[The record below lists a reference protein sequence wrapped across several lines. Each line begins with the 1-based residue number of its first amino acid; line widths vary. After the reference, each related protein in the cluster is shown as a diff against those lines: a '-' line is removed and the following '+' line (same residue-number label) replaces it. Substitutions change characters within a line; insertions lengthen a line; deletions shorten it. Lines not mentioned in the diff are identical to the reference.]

1 MNMRALARYL
11 PSGRWAV
18 IAIPFLWLL
27 FFFAIPFLI
36 VLKISFSRLAIA
48 MPPYTPIVEVVDK
61 ALHLRLNLGNYAAL
75 FTDPQY
81 GLAYLSSIRIA
92 VVSTV
97 LCLLIGYPMAYFIA
111 RMKPATRNIAL
122 MAVVLPSWTSF
133 LIRVYA
139 WIGILD
145 ANGILNRFLL
155 WTGLVDA
162 PLRILYTPLA
172 AYIGIVYCYLPFMI
186 LPLYANLVQLD
197 QRLLEAAYDLGAR
210 PWKAFVRITL
220 PLMVL
225 PLYANLVKL
234 DLRLLEAAYD
244 LGAKPW
250 QAFLRITVPL
260 SRSGIIA
267 GCMLVMIPA
276 VGEFVIPEMLGG
288 PDTLMIG
295 RVLWGEF
302 FNNRD
307 WPAASAVA
315 IVMLLLLLVPILVF
329 NRSQQRTLEGR
340 LA

>member
-1 MNMRALARYL
+1 MSPRALRRWL

-18 IAIPFLWLL
+18 VAVPFLWLAL
-27 FFFAIPFLI
+27 FFAIPFLI

-48 MPPYTPIVEVVDK
+48 MPPYTPILEYVDN
-61 ALHLRLNLGNYAAL
+61 ALTLRLNLGNYAAL
-75 FTDPQY
+75 FTDSQY
-81 GLAYLSSIRIA
+81 VLAYLSSIEIA
-92 VVSTV
+92 AVSTV

-111 RMKPATRNIAL
+111 RMPPSARNIAL

-145 ANGILNRFLL
+145 ANGILNRALMAM
-155 WTGLVDA
+155 GIIDA
-162 PLRILYTPLA
+162 PLRILYTPVA
-172 AYIGIVYCYLPFMI
+172 AYIGIVYCYLPFMV
-186 LPLYANLVQLD
+186 LPLYANLVKLD
-197 QRLLEAAYDLGAR
+197 TRLLEAAYDLGAR
-210 PWKAFVRITL
+210 PWTAFLRITL
-220 PLMVL
+220 PL
-225 PLYANLVKL
+225 
-234 DLRLLEAAYD
+234 
-244 LGAKPW
+244 
-250 QAFLRITVPL
+250 
-260 SRSGIIA
+260 SRAGIVA

-329 NRSQQRTLEGR
+329 NRYQQKAMEGR